1 MSRSTYKGFFIKD
14 ELFKRK
20 KNQRIEIINKN
31 LTILP
36 EYLNKFAHIYNG
48 QTFIY
53 LKIYKNMIG
62 YKFGE
67 FIYTKK
73 KNIFK
78 KKNKK

>member
-1 MSRSTYKGFFIKD
+1 MSRSIYKGFFLKKD
-14 ELFKRK
+14 LFKIK
-20 KNQRIEIINKN
+20 KNQRIEIISKN

-36 EYLNKFAHIYNG
+36 EYINKFAHIYNG

-53 LKIYKNMIG
+53 LKISQNMIG

-73 KNIFK
+73 KKHI
-78 KKNKK
+78 